1 MSKNP
6 FQNSDLS
13 FEISL
18 CAAGATC
25 LRFSLA
31 VRNGSMG
38 SAAASSSSMASPPT
52 PTPPSSLEEEAE
64 ESAEALGAVEEVR
77 HMGIGIQANLE
88 NGLEIL
94 DLEVFYSFSLK
105 CLSKSNKKFKKI
117 LF

>member
-52 PTPPSSLEEEAE
+52 PTPSSLEEEAE

-77 HMGIGIQANLE
+77 HMGIGIQSNLE

-94 DLEVFYSFSLK
+94 DFEVFYSFSLK
-105 CLSKSNKKFKKI
+105 CLSKSNKKCKKI

>member
-38 SAAASSSSMASPPT
+38 SAAASSSSMASPT
-52 PTPPSSLEEEAE
+52 PSSLEEEAE

-77 HMGIGIQANLE
+77 HMGIGIQSNLE

-94 DLEVFYSFSLK
+94 DFEVFYSFSLK
-105 CLSKSNKKFKKI
+105 CLSNQVQQKV
-117 LF
+117 